1 MKMNLS
7 SMWKRALYFVLALL
21 LAPSLITGGML
32 SAVLADDG
40 PPTPPH
46 RFYGTV
52 TCAGQ
57 PVVGATVRAYVDG
70 NPAESTTTDSEGR
83 YGYDPVFLVTGT
95 TGQEVT
101 FTVGGVPAAESATYQ
116 SGGLTN
122 LDLTIAGTP
131 PTVTTGT
138 ATSVTQTSATLN
150 GNLTNLGTASSVQVY
165 FEWGT
170 STSYGNTTTPQTKTS
185 TGSFSAT
192 VSGLNCGTTYHF
204 RAVASG
210 DGTATGSDAT
220 FTTLACDGGGGGALE
235 ITTTCPL
242 PGGRLNQP
250 YSVTLQAT
258 GGTPPYTWSLA
269 SGSLPRGL
277 TLSSNGVISGTPTAT
292 GLFPF
297 TITVTDS
304 ASPKASKTKTCSIE
318 VTIGPPK
325 PAHQAPEVTIVI
337 KWGESQGATK
347 YWLQVSTSASFAAGY
362 DVFNQEVGNVT
373 SYELALPEGEKGT
386 FYWRVKAGDAQSWG
400 DWSKRHKIY
409 WK

>member
-1 MKMNLS
+1 MIKLLNRSRM
-7 SMWKRALYFVLALL
+7 RLAAPGLLLGLL
-21 LAPSLITGGML
+21 LAIALILPAGPALSEEPPGMPHQFYGNVYVGGSLASPGTRVEAWIGTEKKAETTVQTGGYYNL
-32 SAVLADDG
+32 QV
-40 PPTPPH
+40 P
-46 RFYGTV
+46 GT
-52 TCAGQ
+52 A
-57 PVVGATVRAYVDG
+57 GATVKFKVGSQWADQQDTWRSGDITEL
-70 NPAESTTTDSEGR
+70 N
-83 YGYDPVFLVTGT
+83 L
-95 TGQEVT
+95 
-101 FTVGGVPAAESATYQ
+101 TVAGG
-116 SGGLTN
+116 G
-122 LDLTIAGTP
+122 GTP

-150 GNLTNLGTASSVQVY
+150 GNLTSLGTASSVQVY
-165 FEWGT
+165 FEYGT
-170 STSYGNTTTPQTKTS
+170 STSYGNTTTPQSKTS

-192 VSGLNCGTTYHF
+192 ITGLSCGTTYHF

-210 DGTATGSDAT
+210 DGTATGSDVT
-220 FTTLACDGGGGGALE
+220 FTTLACDGGGGGALD

-277 TLSSNGVISGTPTAT
+277 TLSANGVISGTPTAT

-297 TITVTDS
+297 TIKVTDS